1 MAPIF
6 DALKRLFAGKQTPPP
21 DPVAAQAARAANRLK
36 FHHFKLL
43 LAANGKAL
51 DIMAEIEKALS
62 GRALF
67 GMTFVRAKCTAA
79 GVNAFQTIRHLDL
92 LAPRTYTRLYDRF
105 AEIQAGLDAALA
117 PARVERPGRLVVPLA
132 EVDAAQADLVGS
144 KMASLGDLARV
155 LDLPVP
161 PGFVI
166 TAAGFDAFM
175 AQGGLK
181 DEIARLLQAADARS
195 MDDRFRLSSAIS
207 ERIVHT
213 PLPAALEAD
222 MAAAYAALEAAT
234 RPGVR
239 VSVRSSALGEDAE
252 GASYAGQFLSLL
264 NIPGRSLAAAYREV
278 VASMYGLPALNYRL
292 SRGIRDEDAAMCV
305 GIMAMVPA
313 RSGGVAYSRNPVN
326 IRDDAVIISA
336 TFGLP
341 RVVAEGRGPA
351 DLFAVSRGDPPVIR
365 VRRIADKT
373 GMFACDPEADA
384 CRFRPGGGQRAEPS
398 LSDPEVLELARLAAA
413 LEEHAGAPQDM
424 EWAVDRDGRIFILQC
439 RPLSRSEALGQPYLD
454 LAPEPSWP
462 ILAGDGCTASPGVAC
477 GRAHRVRDESDALR
491 FPPGAVLAVG
501 RALPKWGS
509 LIPYASALVTEQG
522 GLTGHLASIAREFA
536 VPALTGCA
544 KVLDRLEDGR
554 MVTVDAD
561 AGRIYDG
568 CAESLLEQAAVRPNR
583 LEGSP
588 VHTLLAAAARLIT
601 PLNLLDPDSSEFRIR
616 NCRTLHDI
624 TRFCHEKAVL
634 EMFCLKAPD
643 EGADASA
650 KRLFDKV
657 ATQFWVVDLE
667 DGFVREPEDQ
677 WIRIEHIASIPML
690 ALWAGISAIPWSGPP
705 RMDARGFMSIVAQAA
720 SNPNLVPAARGE
732 YAERNTFI
740 ISRNFVNLQT
750 RFGFHFCIVEAFV
763 GDRPSQN
770 YVLFRFQGGAA
781 DLERR
786 RRRARFITD
795 ILAGL
800 GFTVRL
806 NEDALSARLEG
817 FEAQAMQLRLKIV
830 GYLTQHTRQLDMIM
844 NDPQATARHR
854 DKILGD
860 IETLR
865 ANG

>member
-1 MAPIF
+1 MF
-6 DALKRLFAGKQTPPP
+6 DALKRLFAKKKSPPP
-21 DPVAAQAARAANRLK
+21 DPAAAQAARTANKLK

-51 DIMAEIEKALS
+51 DIMAEMEKALS
-62 GRALF
+62 GRTVF

-79 GVNAFQTIRHLDL
+79 GVNAFQTIRHLDQ
-92 LAPRTYTRLYDRF
+92 LAPDTYTRLYAKF
-105 AEIQAGLDAALA
+105 SEISAGIEEVLA
-117 PARVERPGRLVVPLA
+117 PARVERQGRLVAPLA
-132 EVDAAQADLVGS
+132 EVDAGSADQVGS
-144 KMASLGDLARV
+144 KMAAVGDLSRT
-155 LDLPVP
+155 LHLPVP
-161 PGFVI
+161 PGFVV

-175 AQGGLK
+175 AQDGLK
-181 DEIARLLQAADARS
+181 DEIARLLQAADVRS

-213 PLPAALEAD
+213 PLPAALEAE

-234 RPGVR
+234 RPRVR

-252 GASYAGQFLSLL
+252 GANYAGQFLSLL
-264 NIPGRSLAAAYREV
+264 NIPGKSLAAAYREV

-305 GIMAMVPA
+305 GVMAMVPA

-341 RVVAEGRGPA
+341 KVVVEGRGPV
-351 DLFAVSRGDPPVIR
+351 DLFAVGRGDPPAIR

-373 GMFACDPEADA
+373 SMFACDPDADA
-384 CRFRPGGGQRAEPS
+384 CQFRPGGEQRAEPS
-398 LSDPEVLELARLAAA
+398 LSDAEVLDLARMAVA
-413 LEEHAGAPQDM
+413 LEEHAGAPQDI
-424 EWAVDRDGRIFILQC
+424 EWTVDQEGRIFILQC
-439 RPLSRSEALGQPYLD
+439 RPLSRTEALGQPYLD

-462 ILAGDGCTASPGVAC
+462 TLAGDGCTASPGVGC
-477 GRAHRVRDESDALR
+477 GRVHRVRDESDALR
-491 FPPGAVLAVG
+491 FPPGAVLVVG

-568 CAESLLEQAAVRPNR
+568 CAESLLEHAAPRPSQ

-588 VHTLLAAAARLIT
+588 VHLLLAQAARLIT
-601 PLNLLDPDSSEFRIR
+601 PLHLLDPDSPDFRIR

-624 TRFCHEKAVL
+624 TRFCHEKAVE
-634 EMFCLKAPD
+634 EMFSLNVPD
-643 EGADASA
+643 ADADTSA

-667 DGFVREPEDQ
+667 DGFSQEPEDQ

-690 ALWAGISAIPWSGPP
+690 ALWDGITAIPWQGPP

-720 SNPNLVPAARGE
+720 SNPNLVPAARGT
-732 YAERNTFI
+732 YAERNYFI
-740 ISRNFVNLQT
+740 ISRNFVNLQS
-750 RFGFHFCIVEAFV
+750 RFGFHFCTVEAFV

-770 YVLFRFQGGAA
+770 YIVFRFQGGAA
-781 DLERR
+781 DMERR
-786 RRRARFITD
+786 RRRAQFITE
-795 ILAGL
+795 ILTGL

-806 NEDALSARLEG
+806 NEDALFARLEG
-817 FEAQAMQLRLKIV
+817 FETQAMQKRLRIV

-844 NDPQATARHR
+844 NDPAATAEHR
-854 DKILGD
+854 EKILKD
-860 IETLR
+860 IEKLR
-865 ANG
+865 AQG